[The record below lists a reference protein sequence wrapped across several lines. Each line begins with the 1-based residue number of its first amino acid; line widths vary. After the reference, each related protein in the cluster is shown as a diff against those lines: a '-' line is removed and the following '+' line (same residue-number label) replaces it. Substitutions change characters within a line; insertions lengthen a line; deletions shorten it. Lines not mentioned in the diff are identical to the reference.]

1 MFKLALR
8 NILRQKS
15 RTAMTLAAIVFG
27 VSGLILTGGFVADV
41 LTQLGEATIHSQLG
55 HVQVFKQGFYEK
67 GSRSPEKYVIE
78 DADQIARFAAKMPE
92 ADTVLQR
99 IRFAGLLN
107 NGKADWAIVGEGV
120 EPDKENH
127 LGTFVRIT
135 AGRQLKDEDASGVL
149 IGDGVAKAL
158 ALEPGDTVTLIMNTA
173 DGALNTTELNVVGVF
188 QSFSKD
194 FDTRAVR
201 IPIAAARELLAR
213 DGANSIVLLL
223 HRTADTALVKDL
235 LVPRLQSLGFDIR
248 DWVELSDFYA
258 KTVELYRT
266 QFGVLQ
272 WIVLIMVLLS
282 VFNTVNMSV
291 FERVGE
297 FGTLMALGNTRGY
310 VFRLV
315 MVENA
320 MLGLFGAVV
329 GVMLGTLAAL
339 AISEVGIPMPPPPNS
354 NVAYTATVRVL
365 PNTVLLAF
373 GVGLIAT
380 LVAALLPAHRV
391 SRTPI
396 VDALRYNI

>member
-78 DADQIARFAAKMPE
+78 DADEIARFAAKMPE

-329 GVMLGTLAAL
+329 GVVLGTLAAL

-365 PNTVLLAF
+365 PYTVFLAF

>member
-1 MFKLALR
+1 M
-8 NILRQKS
+8 
-15 RTAMTLAAIVFG
+15 
-27 VSGLILTGGFVADV
+27 
-41 LTQLGEATIHSQLG
+41 
-55 HVQVFKQGFYEK
+55 
-67 GSRSPEKYVIE
+67 
-78 DADQIARFAAKMPE
+78 
-92 ADTVLQR
+92 
-99 IRFAGLLN
+99 
-107 NGKADWAIVGEGV
+107 
-120 EPDKENH
+120 
-127 LGTFVRIT
+127 
-135 AGRQLKDEDASGVL
+135 KDEDTSGVL

-223 HRTADTALVKDL
+223 HRTADTALVKNL
-235 LVPRLQSLGFDIR
+235 LIPRLQSLGFDIR

-315 MVENA
+315 MAENA

-329 GVMLGTLAAL
+329 GVVLGTLAAL

-365 PNTVLLAF
+365 PNTVFLAF

-380 LVAALLPAHRV
+380 LAAALLPAHRV

>member
-135 AGRQLKDEDASGVL
+135 AGRQLKDEDTSGVL

-173 DGALNTTELNVVGVF
+173 DGALNTTELSVVGVF

-201 IPIAAARELLAR
+201 IPIAAARDLLAR

-223 HRTADTALVKDL
+223 HRTADTSLVKNL
-235 LVPRLQSLGFDIR
+235 LTPRLQSLGFDIR

-320 MLGLFGAVV
+320 ILGLIGAVV
-329 GVMLGTLAAL
+329 GVVLGSLVAL

-354 NVAYTATVRVL
+354 NVAYTATVRLL
-365 PNTVLLAF
+365 PATVLLAF

-380 LVAALLPAHRV
+380 LAAALLPAHRV